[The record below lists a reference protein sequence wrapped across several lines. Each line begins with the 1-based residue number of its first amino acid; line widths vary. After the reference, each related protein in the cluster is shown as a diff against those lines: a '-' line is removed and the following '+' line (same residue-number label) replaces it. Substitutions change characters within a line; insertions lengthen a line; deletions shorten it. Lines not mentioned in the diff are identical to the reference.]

1 MAEFYINGFS
11 SLVGDAR
18 PEDFIPFAE
27 ARRLRR
33 MEGIAKNVLLC
44 SFRALS
50 AAGMDANAPKD
61 TGLSVAVGAGS
72 LESTC
77 RFMDTIIDDGDE
89 LSSPTAFAGSVHNST
104 GLTLS
109 AFLHLSGP
117 CVTTGQ
123 FDFSFAGALLS
134 ARQFLA
140 RRMCADALVAVTE
153 DVNPAAAVLAPETP
167 ALFAPVLRAP
177 AGPFKRASAAF
188 VLSLQPTDKT
198 LFAVNRFAF
207 SRTEVPCVCAAP
219 VSVSTAAYGA
229 LEISRLLAAGQPFTF
244 RDVFAGAE
252 LLVEAEP
259 YVKQK

>member
-11 SLVGDAR
+11 ALTGDAR

-33 MEGIAKNVLLC
+33 MEGIAKNALLC
-44 SFRALS
+44 SFRAMS
-50 AAGMDANAPKD
+50 AAGLDVNAPKN
-61 TGLSVAVGAGS
+61 TGLSVAMGAGS

-77 RFMDTIIDDGDE
+77 KFMDTIIDDGDE

-123 FDFSFAGALLS
+123 FDFSFAGALLT

-140 RRMCADALVAVTE
+140 RSMCADALVAVTE
-153 DVNPAAAVLAPETP
+153 DVNPAAAALAPRHP

-177 AGPFKRASAAF
+177 AGPFARAAAAF
-188 VLSLQPTDKT
+188 VLSSRPTDKT
-198 LFAVNRFAF
+198 LFAVSRFSF
-207 SRTEVPCVCAAP
+207 SRTEEAPSCAAP
-219 VSVSTAAYGA
+219 VSVSTAAHGA
-229 LEISRLLAAGQPFTF
+229 LEICRLLSAGQPFAF

-259 YVKQK
+259 YA